1 MNAITNRNN
10 ATMDAHPV
18 NNAPATASANMN
30 MNPMFASNPT
40 VAREVATVQSQMII
54 AKMYPRDLSMVFK
67 NIEASCS
74 RLTLA
79 QQSTYVFSRGG
90 TEIKGASIRLAEAL
104 VKAYGSVKYGFQIID
119 SDAES
124 STVRAYAFDMESN
137 TLVER
142 TFPVSHYRKTRESKT
157 LLTDPRDIYE
167 MVANQS
173 ARRVRA
179 CILAV
184 IPSDLVEYALEIC
197 ARTVADNIKITPET
211 VNKLLDSFRDF
222 GVTRPQIEDFIQRKV
237 EAITIPQY
245 IRLREIYSSLR
256 DGMGTVD
263 NFFKSLDEIQ
273 PKNEPKKPEGEIT
286 APKPESQPQTPISSS
301 DEVIPDVGLEEMP
314 SFDF

>member
-10 ATMDAHPV
+10 AQMDAYPV
-18 NNAPATASANMN
+18 SNNAPASANMN
-30 MNPMFASNPT
+30 MNPMLASDPT

-54 AKMYPRDLSMVFK
+54 AKMYPRDLNAVYR

-119 SDAES
+119 DNTEC

-142 TFPVSHYRKTRESKT
+142 TFPVSHYRSTRNGKT

-184 IPSDLVEYALEIC
+184 IPSDIVDYALDIC
-197 ARTVADNIKITPET
+197 SKTVADNIKITPDT

-245 IRLREIYSSLR
+245 MRLREIYSSLR
-256 DGMGTVD
+256 DGMGVVE

-273 PKNEPKKPEGEIT
+273 PKNKPKRPEGEIT
-286 APKPESQPQTPISSS
+286 ASKPENVPQMPYSSS
-301 DEVIPDVGLEEMP
+301 DEPIADESAEEMP